1 MASSTDNLHGLTA
14 DELKELSTRTIAA
27 KGVAYCPYSNLRVG
41 CAILC
46 ADGSWVTGGNVEN
59 ASYPVTICAE
69 RTAVAQAVTE
79 GKRHFRALGVA
90 TDMKA
95 PPSSPCGM
103 CRQFIRE
110 FADLSLPIF
119 MFDVDGGHEILMLG
133 QLLPMSFGPDSLP
146 PASEMEKFN
155 K

>member
-27 KGVAYCPYSNLRVG
+27 KGVAYCPYSNFRVG

-69 RTAVAQAVTE
+69 RTAVAKAVV
-79 GKRHFRALGVA
+79 RL
-90 TDMKA
+90 
-95 PPSSPCGM
+95 
-103 CRQFIRE
+103 
-110 FADLSLPIF
+110 
-119 MFDVDGGHEILMLG
+119 
-133 QLLPMSFGPDSLP
+133 LLPFATPISTKANSHLHLD
-146 PASEMEKFN
+146 
-155 K
+155 